1 MFCSFLTSFFP
12 LLRGLELDHLM
23 NSYLLSFLFLPNKM
37 KYLTSFENL
46 LGLLGSCYITSLV
59 LGRISILICVDY
71 SPINVGLVF

>member
-1 MFCSFLTSFFP
+1 
-12 LLRGLELDHLM
+12 M